1 VLSYAVVTPARN
13 ERANL
18 DRLAESLIHQAL
30 RPAQWIVVDDGSD
43 DGTPEAVADLA
54 AQHSWIGLLRHG
66 ERGGSLSEGRRE
78 GRDLTAFRAGIAAL
92 RRPADV
98 VVKLDADTSFDEQYF
113 AGLIGRFE
121 EDPLLGIASGACWEL
136 EDGRWQRRKVAIT
149 HPRGASRAYRWSL
162 VDDVMA
168 LEPTMGWDG
177 VDEIKAQ
184 LRGYRTRTFV
194 ELGFKHHRPVGD
206 REGRVR
212 AGSALGRQAWYM
224 GYRPSYLLLRALY
237 RAMENPA
244 SAAMLWGYA
253 SSAASRAPRC
263 PDPDV
268 LRRVRDGQRLRV
280 ALRVGAPP

>member
-18 DRLAESLIHQAL
+18 DRLARSLIDQEL
-30 RPAQWIVVDDGSD
+30 SPSEWIVVDDGSD
-43 DGTPEAVADLA
+43 DGTAEAVEALA
-54 AQHSWIGLLRHG
+54 AEHPWIRVLRHG
-66 ERGGSLSEGRRE
+66 AREGSLSEGRRE
-78 GRDLTAFRAGIAAL
+78 GRDLIAFRAGIAAL
-92 RRPADV
+92 RRPSDV
-98 VVKLDADTSFDEQYF
+98 VVKLDADTSFELDYF

-121 EDPLLGIASGACWEL
+121 EDPQLGIASGACWEL
-136 EDGRWQRRKVAIT
+136 EKGRWTRRKVALT

-194 ELGFKHHRPVGD
+194 DLGFRHHRPVGD

-224 GYRPSYLLLRALY
+224 GYRPSYLLLRAVY
-237 RAMENPA
+237 RAMGNPA
-244 SAAMLWGYA
+244 SAAMIWGYA

-263 PDPDV
+263 PDPQV
-268 LRRVRDGQRLRV
+268 LHRVREGQRLRV